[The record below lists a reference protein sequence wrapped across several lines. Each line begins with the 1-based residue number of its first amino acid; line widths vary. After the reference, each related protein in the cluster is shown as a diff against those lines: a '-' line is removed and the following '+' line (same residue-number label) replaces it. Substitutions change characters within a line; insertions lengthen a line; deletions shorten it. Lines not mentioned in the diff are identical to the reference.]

1 VATVK
6 IMRILRAT
14 AMMISIGFGTAY
26 AGDGDGQAVNTQF
39 TIIQDQQQATIQARR
54 QAAGHAG
61 GVAVQASDTRS
72 QALHWHSVFSLP

>member
-1 VATVK
+1 MK

-39 TIIQDQQQATIQARR
+39 TIIQDQQQATIQPRR

-72 QALHWHSVFSLP
+72 QGTALHWHSVFSLP

>member
-1 VATVK
+1 MT
-6 IMRILRAT
+6 ITRILRAI
-14 AMMISIGFGTAY
+14 AMVIGIGIGAAY
-26 AGDGDGQAVNTQF
+26 AGDGDGQTVNTQF